1 MTFPDDG
8 YDILKPGY
16 HVKDPA
22 AKGYVR
28 RYYESYAYEPEIE
41 IPFQSPQ
48 AAPGTRGRLIP
59 DGQMSERYGGNYWEK
74 RA

>member
-1 MTFPDDG
+1 MALPDDG

-28 RYYESYAYEPEIE
+28 GYYKSNAYEPEIE
-41 IPFQSPQ
+41 VPLQSTQ
-48 AAPGTRGRLIP
+48 TAPGARSRLIP
-59 DGQMSERYGGNYWEK
+59 DGKMSERHGGNYREK